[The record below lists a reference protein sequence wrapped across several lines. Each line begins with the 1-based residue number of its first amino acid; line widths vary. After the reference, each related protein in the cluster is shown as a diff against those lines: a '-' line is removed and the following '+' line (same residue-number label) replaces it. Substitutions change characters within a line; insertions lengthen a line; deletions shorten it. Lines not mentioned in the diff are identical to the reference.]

1 MNNWVLLTII
11 YAILVSLSEV
21 TKKKATKSNSI
32 IEVLAG
38 HILVALIVT
47 FFTTKDIFDINYN
60 FLPIIFIKSLI
71 IYITWILGLKA
82 LDGLDLGIYG
92 MVKISRVIF
101 SVLLSCILLGEKI
114 TSVTAIGMA
123 MIITGL
129 ILVNTTAI
137 DDSNKKNS
145 WKLVLLFLVSC
156 FGSSVS
162 AIIDKKI
169 LVYVSTGQLQF
180 WFLLFLTLFYW
191 ITLFVKKEKINFKN
205 LKTNYWVLI
214 VGILLAIGDRF
225 LFIANQNP
233 DSKVIVMTMLKQL
246 SVVISIIL
254 GKLIFDEK
262 NILKKILYSILI
274 ITGVVLISIF

>member
-1 MNNWVLLTII
+1 MNDWILLTTI

-21 TKKKATKSNSI
+21 TKKKATKNNSI

-47 FFTTKDIFDINYN
+47 FFTTKGIFEINYN

-71 IYITWILGLKA
+71 IYVTWILGLKA
-82 LDGLDLGIYG
+82 LDGLELGIYG

-101 SVLLSCILLGEKI
+101 SVLLSCIILGESI
-114 TSVTAIGMA
+114 TLVTAIGMA

-129 ILVNTTAI
+129 VLVNTTAI

-145 WKLVLLFLVSC
+145 WKLILLFLVSC
-156 FGSSVS
+156 LGSSVS

-169 LVYVSTGQLQF
+169 LGYVSSGQLQF
-180 WFLLFLTLFYW
+180 WFLLFLTFFYW
-191 ITLFVKKEKINFKN
+191 ITLFAKKEKINFKN
-205 LKTNYWVLI
+205 LKTNYWILI
-214 VGILLAIGDRF
+214 VGIMLAIGDRL

-254 GKLIFDEK
+254 GKLIFHEK
-262 NILKKILYSILI
+262 NILKKLLYSILI
-274 ITGVVLISIF
+274 ISGVVLISIF